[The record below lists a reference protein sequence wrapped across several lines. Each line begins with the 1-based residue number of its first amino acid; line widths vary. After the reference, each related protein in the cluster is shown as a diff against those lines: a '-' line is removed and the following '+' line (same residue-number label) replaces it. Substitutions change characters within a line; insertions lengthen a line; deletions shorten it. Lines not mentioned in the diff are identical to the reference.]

1 MHHHN
6 WYNFMNVF
14 KVWRF
19 LATVLIAKLLSYKS
33 GWKMSRFTYLSAS
46 WINCY
51 HLVVYSRGNIHTV
64 MIKNVDTTSH
74 DISWHHNW
82 YNLMNVSISLE
93 VLGNC
98 FDCKVVVLQEWVE
111 NVQIHRFIS
120 FLNQLLPFGCLQQG
134 EHSHSHDKECWHY
147 ISDISWH
154 YNWYN
159 LILI

>member
-1 MHHHN
+1 M
-6 WYNFMNVF
+6 
-14 KVWRF
+14 F
-19 LATVLIAKLLSYKS
+19 LKFGGFWQLFWLQSYCLTRVGGKCPDSHIYQLLESTATIWLFTA
-33 GWKMSRFTYLSAS
+33 GW
-46 WINCY
+46 
-51 HLVVYSRGNIHTV
+51 NIHTV